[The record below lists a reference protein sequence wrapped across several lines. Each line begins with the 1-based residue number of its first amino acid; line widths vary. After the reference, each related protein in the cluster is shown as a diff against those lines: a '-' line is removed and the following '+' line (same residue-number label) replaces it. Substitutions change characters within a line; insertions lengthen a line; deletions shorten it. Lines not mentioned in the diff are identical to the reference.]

1 MKAVR
6 AAGHSRKAN
15 HESVVWCCTL
25 GLDAQFGGG
34 IQLLDQGLACRQVQT
49 HPVGADWL
57 DNITVIDLAT
67 TLDQDTVVGQPA
79 SVPTDKVLRPQLSFR
94 VPELPF

>member
-1 MKAVR
+1 M
-6 AAGHSRKAN
+6 
-15 HESVVWCCTL
+15 VWRYTV
-25 GLDAQFGGG
+25 GLDGQFGGG
-34 IQLLDQGLACRQVQT
+34 VQLLDQRLGCRQGQT
-49 HPVGADWL
+49 YPVGADWL
-57 DNITVIDLAT
+57 DDITVIDLAT